1 MKAYPGDVHA
11 IYQDAT
17 TSSLDDAEQR
27 QSHRGLT
34 RSSPAN
40 YTQLEKD
47 MLLVMTLEY
56 VLLTSSVSISKCFV
70 QNLCWDR

>member
-1 MKAYPGDVHA
+1 MKAYFGDVHA

-27 QSHRGLT
+27 QSHGGLT